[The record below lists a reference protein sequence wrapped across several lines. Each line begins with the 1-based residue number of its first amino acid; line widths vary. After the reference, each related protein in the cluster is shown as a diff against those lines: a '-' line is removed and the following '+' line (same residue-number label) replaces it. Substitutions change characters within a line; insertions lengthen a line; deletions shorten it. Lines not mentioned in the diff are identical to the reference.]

1 MTKERK
7 SFKNFLPSLLRILIA
22 AVIFTVAIVFYDE
35 LTNIDI
41 RALVQAAPS
50 VMAAVFLIW
59 GVYLVK
65 SLVFVVPASIVYISV
80 GMAFS
85 PLEACL
91 INMAGILIEVFV
103 TYWLGRFLGG
113 DSVENILRKKK
124 GGEKLLNMHLE
135 DKPLFVFGVRFIPAF
150 PIDFSSL
157 FFGAFTKK
165 FWSYLILSVLGLAPR
180 VLLFTVIG
188 DKIYDLIP
196 MKLIVTVGI
205 AAIPI
210 SVIVYF
216 IKKLIKKRKA
226 EK

>member
-1 MTKERK
+1 MTKQHKTLKEI
-7 SFKNFLPSLLRILIA
+7 LPIIARVTIA
-22 AVIFTVAIVFYDE
+22 AVIFTTAIVFYDE

-50 VMAAVFLIW
+50 VMIAVFLIW

-65 SLVFVVPASIVYISV
+65 SLVFVVPASLVYISV

-85 PLEACL
+85 PLDACL

-103 TYWLGRFLGG
+103 TYWLGRFMGSA
-113 DSVENILRKKK
+113 SVEKLLRGKK
-124 GGEKLLNMHLE
+124 GGEKLLNMNLQ
-135 DKPLFVFGVRFIPAF
+135 DKPFFVFTVRFIPAF

-165 FWSYLILSVLGLAPR
+165 FWQYLLLSVLGIAPR
-180 VLLFTVIG
+180 VILFTVIG

-196 MKLIVTVGI
+196 MKLIVTVCI

-210 SVIVYF
+210 ALIVYF
-216 IKKLIKKRKA
+216 IKRYRKNKK
-226 EK
+226 